1 MFGSD
6 TLTATEEAAVG
17 HLANAHGEL
26 LVDGNRVTTK
36 SEEAYAACS
45 AFLEALD
52 SVARTL
58 RVEAASRSYRS
69 QFTINYRALY
79 PDEERNYRVDV
90 LEASAEQSAVIW
102 VNGEKFEFS
111 ADVMERAEALIRS
124 WTETSRLLERWRAQR
139 RPGKS
144 ELKAALR
151 LFDGAWACFE
161 HKYIAELIQ
170 IEEK

>member
-45 AFLEALD
+45 SFLSALD
-52 SVARTL
+52 TASRTL

-79 PDEERNYRVDV
+79 PDEEQNYRVDV

-111 ADVMERAEALIRS
+111 AVVMRCAEALINN
-124 WTETSRLLERWRAQR
+124 WTET
-139 RPGKS
+139 GK
-144 ELKAALR
+144 
-151 LFDGAWACFE
+151 
-161 HKYIAELIQ
+161 
-170 IEEK
+170 